1 MATSVGVYGMRGMS
15 LASSV
20 QNQKQYSVVQSNMGD
35 VKLKKGAQLV
45 FKVPEQ

>member
-1 MATSVGVYGMRGMS
+1 MKGVS

-20 QNQKQYSVVQSNMGD
+20 QNQKQYSAIQSGAGD

-45 FKVPEQ
+45 FKAPEQ